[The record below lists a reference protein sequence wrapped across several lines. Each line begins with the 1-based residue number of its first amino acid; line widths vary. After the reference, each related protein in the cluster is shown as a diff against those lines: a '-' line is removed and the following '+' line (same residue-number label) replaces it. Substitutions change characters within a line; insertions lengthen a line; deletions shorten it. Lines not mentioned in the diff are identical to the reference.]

1 MQGGV
6 IIFFMPNIQ
15 EIFNNIQKAKKEQ
28 KEIKAMYRDALANSS
43 GYQKAVEELNVL
55 KEKKKKIEESMRDD
69 FRTEFDKLEVLKADI
84 ENDTMLL
91 SDAALSEY
99 IKGKHVEIVDEYENK
114 YEPIFKVQFKKA

>member
-1 MQGGV
+1 
-6 IIFFMPNIQ
+6 MPNIQ

-28 KEIKAMYRDALANSS
+28 KEIKSMYRDALTNSS
-43 GYQKAVEELNVL
+43 GYQTVVDELNVL
-55 KEKKKKIEESMRDD
+55 KEKKKKIEESLRDD

-99 IKGKHVEIVDEYENK
+99 IKGKNVEIVDEYENK
-114 YEPIFKVQFKKA
+114 YEPIFKVQFKKS

>member
-1 MQGGV
+1 MA
-6 IIFFMPNIQ
+6 NIQ

-28 KEIKAMYRDALANSS
+28 KEIKAMYRDALTNSS
-43 GYQKAVEELNVL
+43 GYQKAVEELNLL
-55 KEKKKKIEESMRDD
+55 KEKKKKIEDGLRDD

>member
-1 MQGGV
+1 
-6 IIFFMPNIQ
+6 
-15 EIFNNIQKAKKEQ
+15 
-28 KEIKAMYRDALANSS
+28 MYRDALTNSS
-43 GYQKAVEELNVL
+43 GYQKAVEELSVL
-55 KEKKKKIEESMRDD
+55 REKKKKIEDGLRED